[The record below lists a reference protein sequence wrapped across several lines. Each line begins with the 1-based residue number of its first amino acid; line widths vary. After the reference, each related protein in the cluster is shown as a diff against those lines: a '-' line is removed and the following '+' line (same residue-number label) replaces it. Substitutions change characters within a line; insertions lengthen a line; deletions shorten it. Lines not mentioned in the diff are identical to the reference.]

1 MDAKRSHEVTWSPQP
16 NPPWRYF
23 DHQSKLCLTVQDGY
37 LYKVTCYDETNPIP
51 YVNRSIG
58 GKPSCQREIQVG
70 VNSFMLMD
78 DQEQK
83 EISFHTDW
91 KILPQTDLPAKI
103 PEYPFNWKWFFNGF
117 PPQTDSIKSI
127 YTVPLYPEGNTEIDE
142 PALQPL
148 ALDQIIYYMEMAPG
162 MPAKLEKIGRVLI
175 HTFDMS
181 IAGCIDCTQERE
193 YTVLFSDPEL
203 AQKNAYQLWDYAAKR
218 KELDNLKKVSFLPEK
233 KHLEEV
239 YNDKYG
245 MIFKWIPMFYFHDRG
260 VCEQILASTVRA
272 LLPDGILFLVGP
284 RAIKGLLDHYGL
296 DCLYSDLIMNMPFYR
311 QHLKMCPEN
320 LINQDITVFLAE
332 KHRPSDEKKESS
344 LAESTPSFDQ
354 KPEPQADLSSEPVI
368 PLRNFDRD

>member
-1 MDAKRSHEVTWSPQP
+1 
-16 NPPWRYF
+16 
-23 DHQSKLCLTVQDGY
+23 
-37 LYKVTCYDETNPIP
+37 
-51 YVNRSIG
+51 
-58 GKPSCQREIQVG
+58 
-70 VNSFMLMD
+70 
-78 DQEQK
+78 
-83 EISFHTDW
+83 
-91 KILPQTDLPAKI
+91 
-103 PEYPFNWKWFFNGF
+103 
-117 PPQTDSIKSI
+117 
-127 YTVPLYPEGNTEIDE
+127 LYPEGNAEIDE

-162 MPAKLEKIGRVLI
+162 MPAKLEKVERVLV

-332 KHRPSDEKKESS
+332 KHNSSGTKKESE
-344 LAESTPSFDQ
+344 AEVSTPSSDS
-354 KPEPQADLSSEPVI
+354 KTEPQVNPASEPII
-368 PLRNFDRD
+368 PLRNFDREN